1 MLLFEQGGERH
12 GDHHFRNIRIYQKAP
27 CRDLCR
33 GIINEHPAAK
43 KDLAELEAA
52 LKRDIAALQAC
63 LKRDIPELEQSM
75 DMRFKEVEYKLTI
88 RPGAMMAASVAMVA
102 ALVKLL

>member
-1 MLLFEQGGERH
+1 MATIIFETYAYIKKLHAET
-12 GDHHFRNIRIYQKAP
+12 FA
-27 CRDLCR
+27 
-33 GIINEHPAAK
+33 GIINEQPAAK
-43 KDLAELEAA
+43 KDLAELEAP
-52 LKRDIAALQAC
+52 LKRDIAALPAC